1 MNSTPKPVA
10 AGKLPPAL
18 MRALRQLL
26 RPLVRFLL
34 AQGVTYPLVIELLK
48 DLYVD
53 VASQDF
59 RLDDKRQTDSRV
71 SLISGVHR
79 KDVRRL
85 RESGPH
91 AKDAAPASVSLGAQL
106 VAAWMA
112 IPEYLDRRG
121 RPLPLARLAR
131 EGGGVSFEGLVAS
144 VSKDIRSRAVLD
156 EWLRLGVA
164 RIDDEDRVCLNVDAF
179 IPEKGFDEKAYYFG
193 QNLADHIAAGAHN
206 LNGGRPPFLDR
217 SVYYDSLTPESA
229 RALAQMSER
238 LGMRALK
245 AINRKAIELERR
257 DGGRSTAHTRMNF
270 GIYFF
275 SADRKN
281 DEEPRDA
288 K

>member
-1 MNSTPKPVA
+1 MDSDTRPLA

-34 AQGVTYPLVIELLK
+34 TQGVTYPLLIEEFK
-48 DLYVD
+48 KLYVD
-53 VASQDF
+53 VASNDF

-85 RESGPH
+85 RESGRH
-91 AKDAAPASVSLGAQL
+91 AKDPAPASVSLGAQL
-106 VAAWMA
+106 VAAWTGM
-112 IPEYLDRRG
+112 PDYLDRRG
-121 RPLPLARLAR
+121 RPLPLPRLAR

-164 RIDDEDRVCLNVDAF
+164 RVDDEDRVCLNVDAF

-217 SVYYDSLTPESA
+217 SVYYDTLTPESI
-229 RALAQMSER
+229 RSLAQMSER
-238 LGMRALK
+238 LGMQALK

-257 DGGRSTAHTRMNF
+257 DAGRPAVNTRMNF

-275 SADRKN
+275 SADRKD
-281 DEEPRDA
+281 DEQA
-288 K
+288 KASE

>member
-1 MNSTPKPVA
+1 MDSDTRPLA

-34 AQGVTYPLVIELLK
+34 TQGVTYPLLIEEFK
-48 DLYVD
+48 ELYVD
-53 VASQDF
+53 VASNDF

-85 RESGPH
+85 RESGLR
-91 AKDAAPASVSLGAQL
+91 ARDTAPASVSLGAQL
-106 VAAWMA
+106 VAAWTGM
-112 IPEYLDRRG
+112 PDYLDRRG
-121 RPLPLARLAR
+121 RPLPLPRLAR
-131 EGGGVSFEGLVAS
+131 EGGGASFEGLVMS

-164 RIDDEDRVCLNVDAF
+164 RIDDEDRVCLNVEAF

-206 LNGGRPPFLDR
+206 LNGRRPPFLDR
-217 SVYYDSLTPESA
+217 SVYCDALTPESA
-229 RALAQMSER
+229 GFLAQMSER
-238 LGMRALK
+238 LGMKALK

-257 DGGRSTAHTRMNF
+257 DAGRPEANTRMNF

-275 SADRKN
+275 SSDRRD
-281 DEEPRDA
+281 DEQA
-288 K
+288 

>member
-1 MNSTPKPVA
+1 MDSDSTPLP
-10 AGKLPPAL
+10 AGHLPPAL
-18 MRALRQLL
+18 MRALLRLL

-34 AQGVTYPLVIELLK
+34 SQGITYPLLIEQLK
-48 DLYVD
+48 ELYVD

-59 RLDDKRQTDSRV
+59 RLDEKRQTDSRV

-85 RESGPH
+85 RDTGTL

-106 VAAWMA
+106 VAAWTGM
-112 IPEYLDRRG
+112 PEYLDRRG
-121 RPLPLARLAR
+121 RPLPLPRLAR
-131 EGGGVSFEGLVAS
+131 ERGGVSFEGLVTS

-164 RIDDEDRVCLNVDAF
+164 RIDDEDRVCLNVEAF
-179 IPEKGFDEKAYYFG
+179 VPEKGFDEKAYYFG

-217 SVYYDSLTPESA
+217 SVYYDCLTPESVTT
-229 RALAQMSER
+229 LAQMSER
-238 LGMRALK
+238 LGMKALK
-245 AINRKAIELERR
+245 AINRKAMELERR
-257 DGGRSTAHTRMNF
+257 DAGAPAARNRMNF

-275 SADRKN
+275 STPRN
-281 DEEPRDA
+281 DDEQSRPE
-288 K
+288 